1 MQPNAYPVNLERLE
15 KIWHSFMASGQVPRE
30 EETYIDPPVLQSWR
44 RCLPRLDYG
53 ARPRPKRLADSSLA
67 PVLKANGNLMAVAAP
82 VMEDVHQFI
91 EGSQSAILLA
101 SPSACMLSVVGDQD
115 SVATVERL
123 QLGQGTYWSEEELGT
138 NALGLVRITAMP
150 IQVVGAEHY
159 YQAHH
164 PFASTAAPIHDVRG
178 RLSGILAIVNPAEA
192 VTSHTLGLVMTAARA
207 IGNQLQTEWYI
218 EESNRHLT
226 EVNAVLGAIA
236 DGVVAWNEEGIINH
250 VNEPASN
257 LLGARPAELMGNRLE
272 DVLELPPVLRD
283 AVAAGEQLRD
293 VETNFHING
302 HHTTCMVNLRPIY
315 GGERQPI
322 GYIAMLRPIEQVR
335 QLVHQQI
342 GARATLHLDD
352 ISSQAPAMRP
362 VLRQAR
368 IAARGTAPV
377 LIRGEGGAGKN
388 HLARAIH
395 NDGPHAEAPFIS
407 VNCQAIPHELMVGEL
422 LGQVKDNGNKSRPS
436 KFELA
441 NGGTLLLDQVEH
453 LSLEMQAALLHLI
466 ETGHVM
472 RLGSPRPIPVEV
484 RIIATTTA
492 DLEERIAEDGFLSH
506 LYYRFGVFNITIPP
520 LRARVEDIPLLAER
534 FLARITRR
542 SDRPAWI
549 EDEAMEILRRYPW
562 PGNVRELESVLERA
576 LSHSMDD
583 TIHMSDLPPGVREGR
598 VMVERSP
605 RPQPVLSLEEAEREA
620 IIRAGRACQGRVTEM
635 AEQLQIGRTTLW
647 RKMKQFNLTPDLF
660 K

>member
-1 MQPNAYPVNLERLE
+1 MQANKYPVNLERLE
-15 KIWHSFMASGQVPRE
+15 QIWQHFVETGQVRPE
-30 EETYIDPPVLQSWR
+30 DVPWVDPPVLQSWR

-53 ARPRPKRLADSSLA
+53 ARPRPKRLAKSSLA
-67 PVLKANGNLMAVAAP
+67 PVLKAEANLMTMAAP
-82 VMEDVHQFI
+82 VMEDMHQFI
-91 EGSQSAILLA
+91 EGSESGILLA
-101 SPSACMLSVVGDQD
+101 SPSACMLSVIGDPRA
-115 SVATVERL
+115 VRTIEEL
-123 QLGQGTYWSEEELGT
+123 QLGQGSYWSEEELGT

-159 YQAHH
+159 YQVHH
-164 PFASTAAPIHDVRG
+164 AFASTAAPIYDVRG
-178 RLSGILAIVNPAEA
+178 RLSGILAIVSPAA
-192 VTSHTLGLVMTAARA
+192 TATSHTLGLVMTAARA
-207 IGNQLQTEWYI
+207 ISIQLQTEWYI

-236 DGVVAWNEEGIINH
+236 DGVIAWNEDGIINH
-250 VNEPASN
+250 VNKPASA
-257 LLGARPAELMGNRLE
+257 LLGVASAELVGNRLE
-272 DVLELPPVLRD
+272 DVLSLPKVLHD
-283 AVAAGEQLRD
+283 AVAGGEQLRD
-293 VETNFHING
+293 VETNFHLNG
-302 HHTTCMVNLRPIY
+302 HQTTCMVSLRPIY
-315 GGERQPI
+315 RGERSPV

-335 QLVHQQI
+335 ELVHQQI
-342 GARATLHLDD
+342 GARATLHLED

-395 NDGPHAEAPFIS
+395 NDGLRADAPFIS

-422 LGQVKDNGNKSRPS
+422 LGQVKDNGSKSRPS

-453 LSLEMQAALLHLI
+453 LSLEVQAALLHLI
-466 ETGHVM
+466 ETGHVL

-484 RIIATTTA
+484 RIIAATTA
-492 DLEERIAEDGFLSH
+492 NLEERISDNSFLSH
-506 LYYRFGVFNITIPP
+506 LYYRFGVFNIYIPP
-520 LRARVEDIPLLAER
+520 LRERVEDIPLLAER

-542 SDRPAWI
+542 SDRASWI
-549 EDEAMEILRRYPW
+549 EDEAMDILLRYPW

-576 LSHSMDD
+576 LSHSVDD
-583 TIHMSDLPPGVREGR
+583 TIHVADLPPAVRQGR
-598 VMVERSP
+598 VMTKRSLQ
-605 RPQPVLSLEEAEREA
+605 PQPVLSLEEAEREA
-620 IIRAGRACQGRVTEM
+620 IIQAGRACQGRVTEM
-635 AEQLQIGRTTLW
+635 AEQLKIGRTTLW
-647 RKMKQFNLTPDLF
+647 RKMKRFNLNPKIF